1 MNQVRMGIVG
11 FGNMGTSH
19 CRRLA
24 VGEAAHTVLAA
35 ICDISPE
42 RREAAKQAYPDIPVF
57 ETATRMF
64 ESGLID
70 AVEIATPHYDHPAI
84 AIDAFSHGI
93 HVLVEKP
100 AGVYTKQVLEMND
113 AAKKSG
119 LVFGIMYN
127 QRTNPVYQKLRSLVQ
142 SGELGHIKRIQWTI
156 TNWYR
161 PQAYHDS
168 SSWRSTWRGEGGG
181 TLINQNPHQLDLWQ
195 WIFGMPSRVM
205 AHVSFGKY
213 YDIEV
218 EDDVTAF
225 FEYANGTTGVYITS
239 MGEAP
244 GTNRLEIA
252 CDMGRVVVEN
262 NKIMFNRN
270 VVSERDFN
278 RTNTEV
284 FGTPECWTCEIP
296 VEGNGGQQHTGI
308 FRNYEQALLH
318 GTPLLAPGEEGVRGL
333 TISNAIHYSAWTG
346 GWADVDH
353 FPHEEFYRLLQEKI
367 EHSREKKPTVQVVA
381 DTSNT
386 YNT

>member
-24 VGEAAHTVLAA
+24 AGEAAHTVLAA

-84 AIDAFSHGI
+84 AIDAFSHRI

-142 SGELGHIKRIQWTI
+142 SGELGHIKRI
-156 TNWYR
+156 
-161 PQAYHDS
+161 
-168 SSWRSTWRGEGGG
+168 
-181 TLINQNPHQLDLWQ
+181 
-195 WIFGMPSRVM
+195 
-205 AHVSFGKY
+205 
-213 YDIEV
+213 
-218 EDDVTAF
+218 
-225 FEYANGTTGVYITS
+225 
-239 MGEAP
+239 
-244 GTNRLEIA
+244 
-252 CDMGRVVVEN
+252 
-262 NKIMFNRN
+262 
-270 VVSERDFN
+270 
-278 RTNTEV
+278 
-284 FGTPECWTCEIP
+284 
-296 VEGNGGQQHTGI
+296 
-308 FRNYEQALLH
+308 
-318 GTPLLAPGEEGVRGL
+318 
-333 TISNAIHYSAWTG
+333 
-346 GWADVDH
+346 
-353 FPHEEFYRLLQEKI
+353 
-367 EHSREKKPTVQVVA
+367 
-381 DTSNT
+381 
-386 YNT
+386 